1 VRRKKA
7 EKADSI
13 RGLEKKQLS
22 KVQMGKLDSGS
33 YGYESEDSETYSYL
47 DTKSQLSTS
56 VLGVT
61 KTKMKVLNKRKKKG
75 NNKFVSFHDA
85 KKSFFEGL
93 LSTKDVCLA
102 YDLGRTIGE
111 GKCGIVKEVVKKTYN
126 KLSFAMK
133 NIPLEKGYEHYVQRE
148 FDILCKMDHPMV
160 MKLVEVY
167 FDQESLN
174 LVLPLY
180 DGGEL
185 FTQVE
190 KTKGLTE

>member
-1 VRRKKA
+1 M
-7 EKADSI
+7 E
-13 RGLEKKQLS
+13 
-22 KVQMGKLDSGS
+22 LDSGS
-33 YGYESEDSETYSYL
+33 FGYQSEDSETYSYL
-47 DTKSQLSTS
+47 ENTSQFTTS
-56 VLGVT
+56 VLGFT
-61 KTKMKVLNKRKKKG
+61 KTKIKVSKLKKKKG
-75 NNKFVSFHDA
+75 SKYVAFHDA
-85 KKSFFEGL
+85 KKSFFKGL

-111 GKCGIVKEVVKKTYN
+111 GKCGIVKEVIKKNYN

-133 NIPLEKGYEHYVQRE
+133 NVPLEKGYEHYVQRE